1 MKKILIKNKK
11 LVGEITPPPSKSIL
25 HRYIIASSLAEGVS
39 KISNINFSE
48 DILATIEAMKKLG
61 ANIERKN
68 NSLIIEG
75 INNFNSFNEGED
87 FFNSQ
92 ENNIIDCNESGST
105 LRFLIPLFLARK
117 NKIQFTGKA
126 GLFKRPLRPYF
137 EIFEKNN
144 IKYEQK
150 ENYLLLEGELKSG
163 IFEIEG
169 NISSQF
175 ITGLLFTVPLLKE
188 DSKIIVKGNLESKS
202 YVDLTL
208 NCLEKFGIKIK
219 NNNYK
224 EFLIE
229 GNQKYIS
236 KDIETE
242 SDFSQAAFYLV
253 ANSIGSNIKIKNLN
267 FYSKQGDKKIIEF
280 LEEVDNFKNK
290 NETLHLDAKDYPDI
304 VPILS
309 LKCAVSNKKIEIIN
323 VARLRIKECDRLKA
337 TVQELSKLGFD
348 LIEKEDA
355 ILINSQ
361 DKTNLKNKNDIYY
374 LSTHNDHR
382 IAMLIAIAST
392 VCEKNIILDDASCVK
407 KSYPNFW
414 EDFISLGGEIEEI
427 L

>member
-11 LVGEITPPPSKSIL
+11 LMGEITPPPSKSIL
-25 HRYIIASSLAEGVS
+25 HRHIIASSLAEGIS

-48 DILATIEAMKKLG
+48 DILATIEAMRKLG
-61 ANIERKN
+61 ANIEIKN
-68 NSLIIEG
+68 DSLIIEG
-75 INNFNSFNEGED
+75 INNFNSFNEGNE
-87 FFNSQ
+87 FLNSQ
-92 ENNIIDCNESGST
+92 KNNIIDCNESGST

-117 NKIQFTGKA
+117 NKIEFTGKI
-126 GLFKRPLRPYF
+126 GLFKRPVTPYF

-144 IKYEQK
+144 INYEQK
-150 ENYLLLEGELKSG
+150 ENYLFLAGELKSG

-175 ITGLLFTVPLLKE
+175 ITGLLFTLPLLKE
-188 DSKIIVKGNLESKS
+188 NSKIIIKGNLESKS

-208 NCLEKFGIKIK
+208 DCLEKFGIKIK
-219 NNNYK
+219 NNNYF
-224 EFLIE
+224 EFFIE
-229 GNQKYIS
+229 ANQKYVS
-236 KDIETE
+236 KNIETE

-267 FYSKQGDKKIIEF
+267 LLSKQGDKKIIEF
-280 LEEVDNFKNK
+280 LEEIDNFKNK
-290 NETLHLDAKDYPDI
+290 NKTLYLDAKDFPDI

-309 LKCAVSNKKIEIIN
+309 LKCALSNKKIEIIN
-323 VARLRIKECDRLKA
+323 IARLRIKECDRLKA

-361 DKTNLKNKNDIYY
+361 DKINLKNKNDIC
-374 LSTHNDHR
+374 LSSHNDHR

-392 VCEKNIILDDASCVK
+392 VCQNNIILDDASCVK

-414 EDFISLGGEIEEI
+414 EDFVSLGGEIKEI
-427 L
+427 F